1 MMAQGSRRNTIS
13 PALRQ
18 AITIY
23 KRNSMIS
30 TTNKDESEAINSDGD
45 ANAEAEKEA
54 QIIDADLARLIEQT
68 YQYIYSVE
76 DKRL

>member
-1 MMAQGSRRNTIS
+1 
-13 PALRQ
+13 
-18 AITIY
+18 
-23 KRNSMIS
+23 MIS

>member
-23 KRNSMIS
+23 KRNSMLS
-30 TTNKDESEAINSDGD
+30 STNKDESEAINSDGD

>member
-23 KRNSMIS
+23 KRNSMLS
-30 TTNKDESEAINSDGD
+30 STNKDESEAINSDGD
-45 ANAEAEKEA
+45 ADAEAEKEA